1 LPFDTKP
8 LNSYSIVCRKKA
20 EDTVVVSGITDAGN
34 IDPVSV
40 PGVPGAG
47 PNIGD
52 KVSAL
57 EGEVQGLR
65 TLDTEVTEL
74 KQALPNIQGLLT
86 TANAEIGRLKKTG
99 DGHAVEPVNKLMES
113 PAQPSVSTAKCQQ
126 QGEVMIGIN
135 LQSSE
140 AFPDGNG
147 ANRRVIVSY
156 SVICDPKYQPN

>member
-1 LPFDTKP
+1 MPFDTKP

-74 KQALPNIQGLLT
+74 KQALLNIQGLLT
-86 TANAEIGRLKKTG
+86 TANAEIGRLKT
-99 DGHAVEPVNKLMES
+99 EL
-113 PAQPSVSTAKCQQ
+113 
-126 QGEVMIGIN
+126 
-135 LQSSE
+135 
-140 AFPDGNG
+140 
-147 ANRRVIVSY
+147 
-156 SVICDPKYQPN
+156 